1 MTINFS
7 QAVILAGGLGKRLHP
22 LTKSIPKPLAP
33 VNNVPFLDYIIQ
45 LLIDNNFK
53 KILILVGYK
62 KNLIIERYKNLK
74 AIKVQFSF
82 AETFHDTGSRLLRSQ
97 ELLDDYFMLLYGDN
111 YFPLQLLK
119 LKSNFI
125 KKNAL
130 VTTTVFNNVKGTGEY
145 GWRNNIEVDKNG
157 KVISYNKKLNNSSAN
172 GVDIGFF
179 LVSKKALNFKIKD
192 NISFE
197 NDILKNLI
205 KKERLYAYCTNEQ
218 YYYVTNFESLKNFE
232 KVAIKQNIEYLNIKD
247 FNIG

>member
-1 MTINFS
+1 M
-7 QAVILAGGLGKRLHP
+7 
-22 LTKSIPKPLAP
+22 
-33 VNNVPFLDYIIQ
+33 
-45 LLIDNNFK
+45 
-53 KILILVGYK
+53 
-62 KNLIIERYKNLK
+62 
-74 AIKVQFSF
+74 QFSF
-82 AETFHDTGSRLLRSQ
+82 AETFHDTGSRLLQSQ

-197 NDILKNLI
+197 KDILKNLI

-232 KVAIKQNIEYLNIKD
+232 KVAIKQNIKYLNKKD

>member
-33 VNNVPFLDYIIQ
+33 VNKVPFLDYIIQ
-45 LLIDNNFK
+45 LFINKNFK

-125 KKNAL
+125 
-130 VTTTVFNNVKGTGEY
+130 
-145 GWRNNIEVDKNG
+145 
-157 KVISYNKKLNNSSAN
+157 
-172 GVDIGFF
+172 
-179 LVSKKALNFKIKD
+179 
-192 NISFE
+192 
-197 NDILKNLI
+197 
-205 KKERLYAYCTNEQ
+205 
-218 YYYVTNFESLKNFE
+218 
-232 KVAIKQNIEYLNIKD
+232 
-247 FNIG
+247 